1 MKKILLICA
10 FGLFALTAGAQE
22 VAKKPSFKGFVTN
35 GFWDNWELS
44 LGGGVNYVAWD
55 GLGFSGQANR
65 SDNIGWALEGTAT
78 KWFTPVIGVRGQ
90 LIGGRLYMSDGHGGK
105 YDCSY
110 ILPHVDGIANLSNWI
125 GGYREDRVFYAKVF
139 AGFGAN
145 FTAVRADEAGK
156 GFVFDA
162 GVLGSFRVCK
172 AVDINIEGK
181 FFLSPTKDMPY
192 PVSEVGGKM
201 DQIYSLT
208 VGATYRFNKRDWQRG
223 VPGYTASDIKAFQD
237 AVAAGAAA
245 TAAAKA
251 ENGKL
256 TKQLKDTEAA
266 LAAAQDDA
274 ARAATEVAT
283 ARAAVKEAESGAVK
297 QLLLYDIGSSNL
309 TSRERTRLDL
319 MADMIKNG
327 PKDRVYHLEG
337 HADYQTGTKAGNQRL
352 SENRAKK
359 AYNYLISKGVNPDQ
373 LTYKGYGGENNPYPV
388 QKANRAVVIK

>member
-10 FGLFALTAGAQE
+10 FGLFALAAGAQE

-44 LGGGVNYVAWD
+44 IGGGVNYVAWD
-55 GLGFSGQANR
+55 GFGFSGQANR
-65 SDNIGWALEGTAT
+65 SDNIGWALEGAAT

-125 GGYREDRVFYAKVF
+125 GGYREDRVFYAKLF

-145 FTAVRADEAGK
+145 FTAVRADNVGE

-181 FFLSPTKDMPY
+181 FFLSPSKDMPY
-192 PVSEVGGKM
+192 PVSEVGGKI

-208 VGATYRFNKRDWQRG
+208 IGATYRFNKRDWQRG

-245 TAAAKA
+245 AAAAKA

-373 LTYKGYGGENNPYPV
+373 LTYKGFGGENNPYLV

>member
-10 FGLFALTAGAQE
+10 FGLFALAAGAQE

-44 LGGGVNYVAWD
+44 IGGGVNYVAWD
-55 GLGFSGQANR
+55 GFGFSGQANR
-65 SDNIGWALEGTAT
+65 SDNIGWALEGAAT

-125 GGYREDRVFYAKVF
+125 GGYREDRVFYAKLF

-145 FTAVRADEAGK
+145 FTAVRADNVGE

-181 FFLSPTKDMPY
+181 FFLSPSKDMPY
-192 PVSEVGGKM
+192 PVSEVGGKI

-208 VGATYRFNKRDWQRG
+208 IGATYRFNKREWQRG

-245 TAAAKA
+245 AAAAKA

-373 LTYKGYGGENNPYPV
+373 LTYKGFGGENNPYPV